1 MGLGLAP
8 NPSPPDIFDQGF
20 GNRPSPSKPSAA
32 LARFPPAFAP
42 FVFGVFAKYL
52 RDSAGREPSD
62 EDVVRRL
69 RPSSLDQRHSHQGLR
84 PWVFALDR
92 GSFALNRR
100 LRTSAKVAPPT
111 SLTGLPRIRVQ
122 LGLFIDLNL

>member
-1 MGLGLAP
+1 MGPGLAP

-20 GNRPSPSKPSAA
+20 GNRPSPSEPSAA

-42 FVFGVFAKYL
+42 FVFGVFAKYF
-52 RDSAGREPSD
+52 RDSAGREPSH
-62 EDVVRRL
+62 ENQ
-69 RPSSLDQRHSHQGLR
+69 RPSHQGLR

-111 SLTGLPRIRVQ
+111 GLTGLPRIRVQ